1 MKSSYWLFWWKCKQ
15 CKNTLELQIYFGC
28 LQSWGSNKLI
38 QARPTPSTTFHRPTY
53 NNYLPTTMPHETTA
67 ENPFLSM
74 RPSDSNLTVSLH
86 PLVLLTV
93 SDHITRHRVRG
104 EAGPVVG
111 ALLGQQKGRETTIEH
126 AFSCRAIPGPN
137 GEVIMDVYW
146 FEERLKQCMWWY
158 SECPINIGYLLT

>member
-1 MKSSYWLFWWKCKQ
+1 
-15 CKNTLELQIYFGC
+15 
-28 LQSWGSNKLI
+28 
-38 QARPTPSTTFHRPTY
+38 
-53 NNYLPTTMPHETTA
+53 MPHETTA

-86 PLVLLTV
+86 PLVLLTI

-126 AFSCRAIPGPN
+126 AFSSKAITGPN
-137 GEVIMDVYW
+137 GEAILDESW
-146 FEERLKQCMWWY
+146 FGDRLQQCR
-158 SECPINIGYLLT
+158 

>member
-1 MKSSYWLFWWKCKQ
+1 
-15 CKNTLELQIYFGC
+15 
-28 LQSWGSNKLI
+28 
-38 QARPTPSTTFHRPTY
+38 
-53 NNYLPTTMPHETTA
+53 MPHETTA

-126 AFSCRAIPGPN
+126 AFSSRAITGPN
-137 GEVIMDVYW
+137 GEVILDESW
-146 FEERLKQCMWWY
+146 FGDRLQQCM
-158 SECPINIGYLLT
+158 

>member
-1 MKSSYWLFWWKCKQ
+1 
-15 CKNTLELQIYFGC
+15 
-28 LQSWGSNKLI
+28 
-38 QARPTPSTTFHRPTY
+38 
-53 NNYLPTTMPHETTA
+53 MPHETTA

-86 PLVLLTV
+86 PLVLLTI

-126 AFSCRAIPGPN
+126 AFSSKAITGPN
-137 GEVIMDVYW
+137 GEVILDESW
-146 FEERLKQCMWWY
+146 FGDRLQQCR
-158 SECPINIGYLLT
+158 

>member
-1 MKSSYWLFWWKCKQ
+1 M
-15 CKNTLELQIYFGC
+15 TLRSRRFSIVGLEQADAKLGQPPRPLSIVCIYD
-28 LQSWGSNKLI
+28 N
-38 QARPTPSTTFHRPTY
+38 P
-53 NNYLPTTMPHETTA
+53 LPTTMPHETAA

-126 AFSCRAIPGPN
+126 AFSCRAIPRPN
-137 GEVIMDVYW
+137 GEVILDESW
-146 FEERLKQCMWWY
+146 FGERLQQCMWY
-158 SECPINIGYLLT
+158 SEYPINIGCLLTMK